1 MQILPIASGKGGV
14 GKSLVAAN
22 LSIALAQAGNDVI
35 LADLDLGGSN
45 LHTILGM
52 RAPARG
58 IGTYLSRKG
67 PGFDDIVLP
76 TDYANL
82 RFIPGDAEIP
92 GIANLKSYQKRT
104 LVKNL
109 LALEADFLVLDLGS
123 GTSYNTLDFFLL
135 SSRGI
140 IVSVPSM
147 TAILNAYLFLKNS
160 VFRLITHCFNAR
172 GPAGEYLKS
181 LWEGGEKLQRA
192 YIPTILPELR
202 DRDLKGYEEF
212 ISRRDAY
219 KPWLVMNLLD
229 DPKDTGKAG
238 KIRRSCLHY
247 LGIDL
252 DHLGVI
258 YRDALQDTALSA
270 GLPILVYKPLSVLS
284 QAVSRIADKVM
295 ESKVEGMRLPAMDD
309 VDDNYAAAEME
320 AEIDYETKIVNMKD
334 LLHSGALSEGD
345 LIETIRSQQ
354 YEISRLRKENNFL
367 KTKIVQTHESHQARA
382 GS

>member
-1 MQILPIASGKGGV
+1 MQILPVASGKGGV

-22 LSIALAQAGNDVI
+22 LSIALAQAGNSVV

-45 LHTILGM
+45 LHTVLGL
-52 RAPARG
+52 RAPALG

-67 PGFDDIVLP
+67 PGFEEIVQQ
-76 TDYANL
+76 TEYANL

-104 LVKNL
+104 LIKNL
-109 LALEADFLVLDLGS
+109 LALDADFLVLDLGS

-140 IVSVPSM
+140 VVSVPSL

-160 VFRLITHCFNAR
+160 IFRLITHSFKAK

-181 LWEGGEKLQRA
+181 LWMSGETLQRA
-192 YIPTILPELR
+192 YIPKILPELR
-202 DRDLKGYEEF
+202 DRDPDGYEEF
-212 ISRRDAY
+212 ISRRDEY
-219 KPWLVMNLLD
+219 KPRLVMNLLE
-229 DPKDTGKAG
+229 DPRDAGKAG

-247 LGIDL
+247 LGVDL

-258 YRDALQDTALSA
+258 YRDSLQDAALNA
-270 GLPILVYKPLSVLS
+270 GLPILVYKPHSVLS

-295 ESKVEGMRLPAMDD
+295 ESKAEGMPLPDMEE
-309 VDDNYAAAEME
+309 VDDNYTAADME
-320 AEIDYETKIVNMKD
+320 AEIDYEAKVANMKD
-334 LLHSGALSEGD
+334 LLHSGALGEGD
-345 LIETIRSQQ
+345 LVETIRSQQ
-354 YEISRLRKENNFL
+354 YEITRLRKENNFL
-367 KTKIVQTHESHQARA
+367 KTRIVQNSKAR
-382 GS
+382 GI

>member
-1 MQILPIASGKGGV
+1 MQILPVASGKGGV

-22 LSIALAQAGNDVI
+22 LSIALAQAGNQVV

-52 RAPARG
+52 RAPDRG
-58 IGTYLSRKG
+58 IGTYLSRRG
-67 PGFDDIVLP
+67 PGFEDIVLQ
-76 TDYANL
+76 TEYTNL
-82 RFIPGDAEIP
+82 KFIPGDAEIP

-104 LVKNL
+104 LIKNL

-140 IVSVPSM
+140 VVSVPSL

-160 VFRLITHCFNAR
+160 VFRLITHYFKTR

-181 LWEGGEKLQRA
+181 LWESGENLQRA
-192 YIPTILPELR
+192 YIPKILPELR
-202 DRDLKGYEEF
+202 DLDPDGYNEF
-212 ISRRDAY
+212 ISRRDEY
-219 KPWLVMNLLD
+219 KPRLVMNLLE
-229 DPKDTGKAG
+229 DPRDTGKAG

-258 YRDALQDTALSA
+258 YRDTLQDAALNA
-270 GLPILVYKPLSVLS
+270 GLPIVVYKPLSVLS

-295 ESKVEGMRLPAMDD
+295 ESKVEGMPLPAMDE
-309 VDDNYAAAEME
+309 VDDNYASADME
-320 AEIDYETKIVNMKD
+320 AEIDYETKIMNMKD

-345 LIETIRSQQ
+345 LVETIRSQQ
-354 YEISRLRKENNFL
+354 YEITRLRKENNFL
-367 KTKIVQTHESHQARA
+367 KTKIVQNDSVH
-382 GS
+382 GV